1 MRAIN
6 TLKDA
11 SVILTSMLLAAVLAA
26 CGPAAMSPSTATPVI
41 PTATATSTSAPTATA
56 TATPSPTLTPMPSP
70 TATPTAT
77 PTPLH
82 PLAIAAL
89 RQGAYPGS
97 EIVIEEELT
106 PGVNYDRYLTSYRS
120 EGLKIYALL
129 TAPRGEMPDDGWPVI
144 VFNHGYIPPEQYR
157 TTERYVAYVDGF
169 ARNGYIVFRPD
180 YRGHGFSEGEARGAY
195 GAPDYTIDVLN
206 AVAALKRY
214 PQADPA
220 RIGMWG
226 HSMGG
231 SIALQV
237 MVATD
242 DVRAGVIWA
251 GMVGTYPEILT
262 WFERRFSDRPTP
274 TPDPD
279 GGGEGVWSLVEAYG
293 RPEEN
298 PEFWDAISATS
309 YLADLSGP
317 IQLHHGTADSSVP
330 FEWSEALIARLE
342 AAGIEAEFY
351 AYENDN
357 HNLSNYF
364 GTAMARS
371 VEFFDAYLK

>member
-1 MRAIN
+1 
-6 TLKDA
+6 
-11 SVILTSMLLAAVLAA
+11 
-26 CGPAAMSPSTATPVI
+26 
-41 PTATATSTSAPTATA
+41 
-56 TATPSPTLTPMPSP
+56 
-70 TATPTAT
+70 
-77 PTPLH
+77 LH
-82 PLAIAAL
+82 PLAIEAL

-106 PGVNYDRYLTSYRS
+106 PGVNYDRYLASYRS

-129 TAPRGEMPDDGWPVI
+129 TAPRGDVPTDGWPVI

-206 AVAALKRY
+206 AVAALQRY

-231 SIALQV
+231 SITLQV

-242 DVRAGVIWA
+242 NVRAGVIWA

-274 TPDPD
+274 TPDSD
-279 GGGEGVWSLVEAYG
+279 GDGGEGVWSLVEAYG

-298 PEFWDAISATS
+298 PEFWDALSATS

-330 FEWSEALIARLE
+330 FEWSEALLPRLE

>member
-1 MRAIN
+1 MRIMRA
-6 TLKDA
+6 
-11 SVILTSMLLAAVLAA
+11 VLTSMLLASVLAA
-26 CGPAAMSPSTATPVI
+26 CGPAATPAPTATPVM
-41 PTATATSTSAPTATA
+41 PTATA
-56 TATPSPTLTPMPSP
+56 TATIPPSP
-70 TATPTAT
+70 TATVTVTPSPRLTPTPLPTATPTVT

-82 PLAIAAL
+82 PLAIEAL

-106 PGVNYDRYLTSYRS
+106 PGANYERYLASYRS

-129 TAPRGEMPDDGWPVI
+129 TVPRGEMPADGWPVI

-206 AVAALKRY
+206 AVAALQRY

-231 SIALQV
+231 SITLQV

-262 WFERRFSDRPTP
+262 WFERRFGDRPTP

-279 GGGEGVWSLVEAYG
+279 GGGEGVGSLVEAYG

-298 PEFWDAISATS
+298 PDFWDSISATS

-330 FEWSEALIARLE
+330 FEWSEALLTRLE
-342 AAGIEAEFY
+342 AAGIEAEYY

-371 VEFFDAYLK
+371 VAFFDAHLK

>member
-1 MRAIN
+1 
-6 TLKDA
+6 
-11 SVILTSMLLAAVLAA
+11 
-26 CGPAAMSPSTATPVI
+26 
-41 PTATATSTSAPTATA
+41 
-56 TATPSPTLTPMPSP
+56 
-70 TATPTAT
+70 
-77 PTPLH
+77 
-82 PLAIAAL
+82 
-89 RQGAYPGS
+89 
-97 EIVIEEELT
+97 
-106 PGVNYDRYLTSYRS
+106 
-120 EGLKIYALL
+120 
-129 TAPRGEMPDDGWPVI
+129 
-144 VFNHGYIPPEQYR
+144 
-157 TTERYVAYVDGF
+157 
-169 ARNGYIVFRPD
+169 
-180 YRGHGFSEGEARGAY
+180 
-195 GAPDYTIDVLN
+195 VLN
-206 AVAALKRY
+206 AVGALQRY

-231 SIALQV
+231 SITLQV

-262 WFERRFSDRPTP
+262 WFERRFGDRATP

-279 GGGEGVWSLVEAYG
+279 GNGEGVWSLVEAYG

-298 PEFWDAISATS
+298 PEFWDSISATA
-309 YLADLSGP
+309 YLEDLSGP

-330 FEWSEALIARLE
+330 FEWSEALLTRLE

-364 GTAMARS
+364 GTAMTRS
-371 VEFFDAYLK
+371 VEFFDAHLK